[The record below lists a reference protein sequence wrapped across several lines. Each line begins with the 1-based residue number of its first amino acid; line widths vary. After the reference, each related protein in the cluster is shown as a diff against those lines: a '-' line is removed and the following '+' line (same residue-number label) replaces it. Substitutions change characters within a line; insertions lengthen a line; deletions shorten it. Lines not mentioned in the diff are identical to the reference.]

1 MTAQPIVKNG
11 NRPPDQI
18 GPPDSVAG
26 QRQDWRFRC
35 PTCGSALTP
44 DGTDRMVCEERQ
56 HHFDRRD
63 GIWCCLSAER
73 VEHFRQFM
81 REYETVRQ
89 LEGRSSADSTY
100 YRSLPFKDLTGRFTA
115 DWHIRATTYRA
126 FVESSHQATGDDA

>member
-1 MTAQPIVKNG
+1 
-11 NRPPDQI
+11 
-18 GPPDSVAG
+18 
-26 QRQDWRFRC
+26 
-35 PTCGSALTP
+35 
-44 DGTDRMVCEERQ
+44 MVCEERQ

-73 VEHFRQFM
+73 VDHFRQFVQ
-81 REYETVRQ
+81 EYETVRQ

-126 FVESSHQATGDDA
+126 FVDSSHQATGDDA